1 MLSSRM
7 GPYSPR
13 VEYVPSLYRPV
24 SADDEDEEDE
34 DDDPDEDDE
43 DDPEDDDDDPA
54 EDDSA
59 EPPA

>member
-13 VEYVPSLYRPV
+13 VEYVPSRYRPV
-24 SADDEDEEDE
+24 SADDEDDDPDEDEEDE

-43 DDPEDDDDDPA
+43 DDDPA